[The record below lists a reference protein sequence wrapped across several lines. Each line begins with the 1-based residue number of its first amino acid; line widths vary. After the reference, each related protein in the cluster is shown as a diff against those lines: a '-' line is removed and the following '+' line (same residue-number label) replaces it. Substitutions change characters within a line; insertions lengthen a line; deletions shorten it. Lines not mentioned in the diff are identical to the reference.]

1 MLSVIENYQLKNK
14 NKIKDP
20 LGDKIFYFCVYIL
33 LAALLVIV
41 IYPVFFVVIA
51 SVSDPLYVNSGDLLF
66 YPKGFTLVAYQKI
79 LEDSRIWQ
87 GYMNTIIYAVCG
99 TIFGLAV
106 SVPAGYALSRKDL
119 PFRGILMGLLV
130 FTMYFSGGLIPS
142 YLVIQKLG
150 LMNTRTLMI
159 ILGTVSVYN
168 IILIR
173 SFFSSSIPQEL
184 QESAEIDGCS
194 NQRFFISIVLP
205 LSKPIL
211 AVVAL
216 YIAVSQW
223 NSFFGP
229 MIYLSDSSKYPL
241 QLVLREMLA
250 ATNVGTEITD
260 PEALDLLNKLAEV
273 IKYGII
279 VVSTLPVVCIYPFIQ
294 KYFVK
299 GVMIG
304 ALKG

>member
-1 MLSVIENYQLKNK
+1 MAFVLKSKK
-14 NKIKDP
+14 NQIRDSF
-20 LGDKIFYFCVYIL
+20 GDRVFYFCNYII
-33 LAALLVIV
+33 LAALLVV
-41 IYPVFFVVIA
+41 VLYPVFFVVIA

-66 YPKGFTLVAYQKI
+66 YPKGFTLVGYQKI
-79 LEDSRIWQ
+79 LEDARIWQ
-87 GYMNTIIYAVCG
+87 GYLNTIIYAVAG
-99 TIFGLAV
+99 TVFGLV
-106 SVPAGYALSRKDL
+106 ISVPAGYALSRKDL
-119 PFRGILMGLLV
+119 PYRGILMGILV

-142 YLVIQKLG
+142 YIIIQKLG
-150 LMNTRTLMI
+150 LVDTRALMI

-194 NQRFFISIVLP
+194 NERFFISIVLP
-205 LSKPIL
+205 LSKPII

-223 NSFFGP
+223 NSFFNP
-229 MIYLSDSSKYPL
+229 MIYLSDASKYPL
-241 QLVLREMLA
+241 QLVLRDMLA
-250 ATNVGTEITD
+250 ATNTGTEITD
-260 PEALDLLNKLAEV
+260 PVALELLNKLAEV

-279 VVSTLPVVCIYPFIQ
+279 VVSTLPVICIYPFIQ